1 MQPVVEE
8 RFLAAAA
15 LLAASQADLEPEEQD
30 RGWGAQDSGKGGRRK
45 VGQRRSPGGV
55 TCDK

>member
-45 VGQRRSPGGV
+45 VGQRR
-55 TCDK
+55 